1 MGGEVDIRMVLNGEL
16 SGLNDAIWSPYF
28 DLFMVTSTLRVLK
41 RGEFVADRDIGEMF
55 LKFTFSEEVRPFC
68 GVVISNVRTG

>member
-1 MGGEVDIRMVLNGEL
+1 
-16 SGLNDAIWSPYF
+16 
-28 DLFMVTSTLRVLK
+28 MVTSTLRVLK
-41 RGEFVADRDIGEMF
+41 RGELVADRDIGEMF